1 VLPGMAV
8 EPMLVEL
15 PKQTPLSIPVAAAGS
30 GFTVTF
36 TLLLF
41 EQPVAVIVSVRV

>member
-1 VLPGMAV
+1 MLPGMVV

-30 GFTVTF
+30 GLTVTV

-41 EQPVAVIVSVRV
+41 EQPVAVMVSVRV

>member
-1 VLPGMAV
+1 MFPIIVV
-8 EPMLVEL
+8 EPMPVE
-15 PKQTPLSIPVAAAGS
+15 PPIQIPLSIPVDADGN
-30 GFTVTF
+30 GFTVTV